1 MAAPPSDG
9 MPQPGAFVT
18 PQACRDWARPTNAQ
32 LHTFFD
38 PETYRAI
45 GVCAPATRGPSVSV
59 TMERH
64 TTRENIATFFNPDT
78 YRKPIG
84 MVFPSPPCTDW
95 AHVQK
100 RAADSPLP
108 GAPQAKR
115 MMGKAELLEK
125 FKLAAE
131 LNGMSW
137 DDLIAIWLSISQD
150 MSHFNFQE
158 STKNVHWIWQ

>member
-1 MAAPPSDG
+1 MECLNQVLLSHRRPVGIGHDQPMPSCTHSLTQRLIG
-9 MPQPGAFVT
+9 LLVCVHLLPGAHVCQSLWKGI
-18 PQACRDWARPTNAQ
+18 PQEKT
-32 LHTFFD
+32 L
-38 PETYRAI
+38 
-45 GVCAPATRGPSVSV
+45 
-59 TMERH
+59 
-64 TTRENIATFFNPDT
+64 ATFFNPDT

-137 DDLIAIWLSISQD
+137 DDLIAIWLSI
-150 MSHFNFQE
+150 
-158 STKNVHWIWQ
+158 